1 MLRPFGVKTIAV
13 TSSRKTE
20 LQDVTAISL
29 QEAFKTCDIVSLNC
43 PLTSKNNQFIN
54 KELLSQSKRGLIL
67 LNTARGR
74 LVNEQDIADALKD
87 GQLGAYCCDVLSRE
101 PPTADNPLLSA
112 PNAHVTPHIAWAT
125 TEARQRI
132 IDLLID
138 NIKSFLDGKPKRLVN

>member
-1 MLRPFGVKTIAV
+1 M
-13 TSSRKTE
+13 
-20 LQDVTAISL
+20 

-43 PLTSKNNQFIN
+43 PLTSNTNQFIN

-74 LVNEQDIADALKD
+74 LVNEQDIADALRD
-87 GQLGAYCCDVLSRE
+87 GQLGAYCCDVLSQE
-101 PPTADNPLLSA
+101 PPMADEIRYSLP
-112 PNAHVTPHIAWAT
+112 PNAHITPHIAWAT

-138 NIKSFLDGKPKRLVN
+138 NIKSVSRRKAKTSCELICLILL